1 MTQQNDRQE
10 FFSLT
15 DPGPFPE
22 QLHRL
27 LQEASVFYHVPYCYL
42 VPDSGLIGEDEIR
55 FFKVDHNWVTAF
67 LDGICSLGRNASIDY
82 AHDSKWIWE
91 EYKEALRT
99 SREVRENLLGKTL
112 PRKTADTGEEL
123 AEVTGFLLNSAV
135 AEHYR
140 GLEFKAFDQ
149 KEEGRRLTALRIDR
163 LGSRMILGLFRGR
176 LLRLEICQ
184 PPEGL
189 HYGCASGDTGL
200 VKKLRSLETGKLFPD
215 QRIEISLKTGGAPRV
230 LDIRA
235 TARRIQS
242 SLGLAEITSAE
253 IAAEM
258 IQNAQSAVF
267 TLTREEEKP

>member
-1 MTQQNDRQE
+1 MTLKNNRQE
-10 FFSLT
+10 FFCLT

-42 VPDSGLIGEDEIR
+42 VPDSGMIREDEIR
-55 FFKVDHNWVTAF
+55 FFKVDHNWVTAL

-99 SREVRENLLGKTL
+99 SREVRESLLGKTL
-112 PRKTADTGEEL
+112 SKETADSGKEPEEI
-123 AEVTGFLLNSAV
+123 TGFLLNSTV

-149 KEEGRRLTALRIDR
+149 KEEGNRLTALRIDR
-163 LGSRMILGLFRGR
+163 LGSRMLLGLFRGR

-189 HYGCASGDTGL
+189 HYGCASDDKGL

-215 QRIEISLKTGGAPRV
+215 QRIEICLKTKGAQRV
-230 LDIRA
+230 FDVQA
-235 TARRIQS
+235 AARKMQS
-242 SLGLAEITSAE
+242 SLGLTEITSAE

-267 TLTREEEKP
+267 TLIREEEL